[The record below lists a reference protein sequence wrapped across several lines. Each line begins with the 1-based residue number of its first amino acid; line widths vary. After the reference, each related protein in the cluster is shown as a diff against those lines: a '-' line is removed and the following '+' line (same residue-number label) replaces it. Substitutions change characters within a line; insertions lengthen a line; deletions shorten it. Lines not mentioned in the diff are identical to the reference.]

1 MKKQPNFI
9 QLELPLFPK
18 FKKRQK
24 VKIIGLDSTGK
35 INYRGMTGIVFG
47 IFSDGVLV
55 YFPGLTICFA
65 RYSIWEIDKI

>member
-1 MKKQPNFI
+1 MRKQPEFT
-9 QLELPLFPK
+9 QLELPLYPK
-18 FKKRQK
+18 FKKRAK
-24 VKIIGLDSTGK
+24 VRIIGLDSTGK

-65 RYSIWEIDKI
+65 RYSVWEIELK